1 MDEFIELY
9 ETFETEARASLFLFC
24 SLVTFHED
32 TLEVLGE
39 EVSCPAE
46 LRSLFKKAKKK
57 AFDDNTTAEE
67 ARKLIWFCCQKLLF
81 LKDNTSEPPSFVF
94 DRSTRRELILL
105 ADMYIERT

>member
-1 MDEFIELY
+1 MDEYIELF

-24 SLVTFHED
+24 SLVSFSED
-32 TLEVLGE
+32 TVSVLGE
-39 EVSCPAE
+39 SGPCPPE
-46 LRSLFKKAKKK
+46 LKSLFKKAKKK
-57 AFDDNTTAEE
+57 AFEKETTSEE

-81 LKDNTSEPPSFVF
+81 LKDNTSEPQSFVF